1 MTINEIEQSICLKDN
16 DDFWKGKVGPDIC
29 ADASGLSYNLE
40 ELKSLLDTASFIISD
55 YTIRDM
61 RSLDQYANQIHIL
74 NTLKSSLSIIRRL
87 KKALK
92 HIDRHLNAC
101 CDDSEFLYSSIIE
114 KLINED
120 QKGNADEI
128 AEIVK
133 VHMHEQKI
141 EQMDEYS
148 GPLALNDEV
157 PF

>member
-1 MTINEIEQSICLKDN
+1 MTIDEIEQNFCLN
-16 DDFWKGKVGPDIC
+16 SEDDFWKGKVGPDIC

-55 YTIRDM
+55 FTIRQM
-61 RSLDQYANQIHIL
+61 RSLDQYSNQMHML
-74 NTLKSSLSIIRRL
+74 NTLKSTLSIVRRL
-87 KKALK
+87 KKTLK
-92 HIDRHLNAC
+92 HIDRHLKAC
-101 CDDSEFLYSSIIE
+101 CDDSEYLYSSVIE
-114 KLINED
+114 KLINDE

-133 VHMHEQKI
+133 VHIHEQKI

-148 GPLALNDEV
+148 GQLALNDEV